1 MPWLLDTNAVSR
13 FARRINPAL
22 VSRIEHATTDC
33 LVSAVTW
40 FELEYGTA
48 KRPDL
53 PALRQRLELLREIF
67 PETVPFGEDAA
78 FHAGVVRAQLERL
91 RPNAQPIGPYDVLLA
106 GQALS
111 LGATLVTANVAEFS
125 RVPGLVVENWEG

>member
-1 MPWLLDTNAVSR
+1 MFWLLDTNAVSR
-13 FARRINPAL
+13 FGRRINRNL
-22 VSRIEHATTDC
+22 VARIEREAVGC
-33 LVSAVTW
+33 LVSTVTW
-40 FELEYGTA
+40 YELEYGVA
-48 KRPDL
+48 KRPEL
-53 PALRQRLELLREIF
+53 TALRTRLELLREYF
-67 PETVPFGEDAA
+67 PEAVPFAEDAA

-125 RVPGLVVENWEG
+125 RVPGLVVENWES